1 MTINPIEFLFEYW
14 QNGTIGLAILG
25 IVTVVAVVF
34 AVCKEC
40 KWLQ

>member
-25 IVTVVAVVF
+25 IVSVVAVVF